1 MAITR
6 LKDIVTVF
14 ENKWTF
20 GDSKFGYDGEVNE
33 SHSTQYPLLLINP
46 PLSTMPEIYSGR

>member
-14 ENKWTF
+14 ESKWTY
-20 GDSKFGYDGEVNE
+20 GDAKGGYDGEVNE
-33 SHSTQYPLLLINP
+33 SHSTQYPLSLINP
-46 PLSTMPEIYSGR
+46 PLSTIL

>member
-33 SHSTQYPLLLINP
+33 AHDTQYPLLLINP
-46 PLSTMPEIYSGR
+46 PLSTI